1 MRPGFWVKLPEAT
14 RSERVVGVFALL
26 CIALAALMLGQPHF
40 SNASLP
46 PRGIGNSAVA
56 IQVIEN
62 LGEVDDIL
70 SQAPSPDREAM
81 RIKQYIDFGF
91 IASYLGLFLTL
102 ALLLI
107 SSSPS
112 WGKTVGMAAVICA
125 VGAAA
130 FDVRENLAILRILDV
145 PLEGTTAAMMNAIR
159 TASAA
164 KWLLSAVTLA
174 LLSAHFLRDSR
185 WVRRIVGALLLL
197 GAMLQAYGL
206 ANNVWLFR
214 QGFVLGLALVG
225 LVVLFFRV
233 VSEPRQ

>member
-1 MRPGFWVKLPEAT
+1 MRPGFWVNLPEAT
-14 RSERVVGVFALL
+14 RAERVAGVFALL
-26 CIALAALMLGQPHF
+26 SIALSLLMLGQPHF

-46 PRGIGNSAVA
+46 PRGIGNPAVA
-56 IQVIEN
+56 IQVIQN

-70 SQAPSPDREAM
+70 SQSPSPDREAM

-91 IASYLGLFLTL
+91 IASYLGLFVTL
-102 ALLLI
+102 AFLLI

-112 WGKTVGMAAVICA
+112 WGKTAGIAAVICA

-130 FDVRENLAILRILDV
+130 FDVREDLAILRILDV
-145 PLEGTTAAMMNAIR
+145 PLERTTAPMMNAIR

-174 LLSAHFLRDSR
+174 LLSTHFLRDSR
-185 WVRRIVGALLLL
+185 LARRTIGALFLL
-197 GAMLQAYGL
+197 GAILQAYGL
-206 ANNVWLFR
+206 ANNVWLVR
-214 QGFVLGLALVG
+214 QGLVLGLALIG

-233 VSEPRQ
+233 R

>member
-1 MRPGFWVKLPEAT
+1 MQPGSWVNLPEAT
-14 RSERVVGVFALL
+14 RAERVAGVFALL
-26 CIALAALMLGQPHF
+26 CIALAALILGQPHF

-56 IQVIEN
+56 IQVIQN

-102 ALLLI
+102 AFLLI
-107 SSSPS
+107 SSAPS
-112 WGKTVGMAAVICA
+112 WGSTAGIAAAICA
-125 VGAAA
+125 VAAA
-130 FDVRENLAILRILDV
+130 VFDVREDFAILRILDL
-145 PLEGTTAAMMNAIR
+145 PLEKTTAPMMNAVRI
-159 TASAA
+159 ASAA

-174 LLSAHFLRDSR
+174 LLSTHFLRDPR
-185 WVRRIVGALLLL
+185 WARRTIGALLLV
-197 GAMLQAYGL
+197 GGIFQAYGL
-206 ANNVWLFR
+206 ANNVWLVR
-214 QGFVLGLALVG
+214 QGLVLGLALIG

-233 VSEPRQ
+233 R

>member
-1 MRPGFWVKLPEAT
+1 MRPGSWVNLAEAT
-14 RSERVVGVFALL
+14 RTERIAGVFALL

-46 PRGIGNSAVA
+46 PRGIGNSMVA
-56 IQVIEN
+56 IQVIQN

-91 IASYLGLFLTL
+91 ITSYLGLFLTL
-102 ALLLI
+102 AWLLT
-107 SSSPS
+107 SSPG
-112 WGKTVGMAAVICA
+112 WGKIAGMAAAICA
-125 VGAAA
+125 VAAAA

-145 PLEGTTAAMMNAIR
+145 PLERTTAPMMNAIR

-174 LLSAHFLRDSR
+174 LLSTHFLRDPR
-185 WVRRIVGALLLL
+185 WARRIIGALLLA
-197 GAMLQAYGL
+197 GALLQAYGL
-206 ANNVWLFR
+206 ANNVWLVR
-214 QGFVLGLALVG
+214 QGFVLGAAMVG
-225 LVVLFFRV
+225 LVILFFRV
-233 VSEPRQ
+233 R